1 MDITLPQDI
10 EQELAKH
17 AEQHG
22 TTVEDLAVATLRREF
37 PPKLPVEEPTEG
49 TLYDFLREFVGIID
63 TSDIFPDG
71 SRLSENTGRKFA
83 ELMFEKRAKGKL

>member
-37 PPKLPVEEPTEG
+37 PPKPLVEEPTEG
-49 TLYDFLREFVGIID
+49 TKTTCITLQALPFYIVNTDDF
-63 TSDIFPDG
+63 
-71 SRLSENTGRKFA
+71 
-83 ELMFEKRAKGKL
+83 